1 MQVYKELYYY
11 LFNQISDALEQID
24 TMNFGAAKTVL
35 ITAQQEAEERFLS
48 AEDSA
53 EDKYV

>member
-11 LFNQISDALEQID
+11 LFTQISDALEQID

-53 EDKYV
+53 KDKYV